1 MQRKSIVQIRL
12 LHRWLCADKANLADT
27 ELFQLVSAAVSDV
40 QHAKIWMCH
49 LDRWHAD
56 VSCIR
61 RYNQEITSSS
71 NELVHS
77 REQERRDLIK
87 RPVRQVECVFIAV
100 DRHHREWR
108 VRRHQVTN
116 RFAR

>member
-1 MQRKSIVQIRL
+1 MRMM
-12 LHRWLCADKANLADT
+12 KAARA
-27 ELFQLVSAAVSDV
+27 SPAAMLY
-40 QHAKIWMCH
+40 AKIWMCH

-100 DRHHREWR
+100 AIE
-108 VRRHQVTN
+108 T
-116 RFAR
+116 